1 MISLAFL
8 PTWGQSG
15 ASGCRTINHW
25 QLGARKPHGARL
37 FGVFALVQIGFKFPF
52 GERRIGEFGRKARD
66 APDRRAG
73 VFREA
78 QPADIAGNLIASGAG
93 FATLRDY
100 AKLGVLYLQNGMW
113 DGERLLPQGWADY
126 AFTTTHTGTSYA
138 ACFRTNIDR
147 LFPRPGSMKSTTR
160 RRQDFG
166 AAKRSRARAR
176 ARPLST

>member
-8 PTWGQSG
+8 TTWGQSG

-25 QLGARKPHGARL
+25 QLGARKPYGARL

-78 QPADIAGNLIASGAG
+78 QPADIVGRRCEPRRDLVQNSKDTVFWMNRVGNKA
-93 FATLRDY
+93 
-100 AKLGVLYLQNGMW
+100 Q
-113 DGERLLPQGWADY
+113 PADIRN
-126 AFTTTHTGTSYA
+126 FS
-138 ACFRTNIDR
+138 
-147 LFPRPGSMKSTTR
+147 
-160 RRQDFG
+160 
-166 AAKRSRARAR
+166 
-176 ARPLST
+176 